1 VTVIIITD
9 TSGSERMLGLT
20 LVDRFSV
27 RCQCVG
33 STDVDDRS
41 VSLEKGTSSWNL
53 VYSEP
58 LMGMVIWPRAHSDFS
73 WQREQQNRLLR
84 SRTNFARY
92 RHAVGT
98 CMIEE
103 SSLQSSSRLSSG
115 TKIFV
120 GQF

>member
-1 VTVIIITD
+1 MIITD
-9 TSGSERMLGLT
+9 SSGSEHMLGLT
-20 LVDRFSV
+20 LVDRYSV